1 MNEQIEKR
9 IDIGWQVILL
19 LILAVGFLLIAIPK
33 SLNIYGE
40 FSPEVY
46 LTLHTSAEMIAVF
59 VSFAI
64 FSIGVISLKK
74 EMPWSLIIISSGFLA
89 AGLIDFFHTL
99 SFPTL
104 PVFITENTTTKAI
117 DAWLIARLIVAL
129 TFVFAVALVSFVG
142 KKRYLWMGTFIA
154 VLISFGTLLIISLY
168 LDLFPPVFSEKTGLT
183 PFKINSEYFI
193 SILLIAVAIVLN
205 WRSWLRERE
214 TRLLQ
219 MGLLFNAL
227 GEIVFTGYATPFDTV
242 NLTGHVYKVVAYGFY
257 LSALYIASVRQ
268 PFIDVKRLNLK
279 LEDSYESCVMV
290 LANTSHIR
298 DESTELHCERVADLA
313 MIIYKNLTT
322 DRTSDKQMWYG
333 FLLHDLGKIGISD
346 NILLKPGPLTEREWE
361 EMKKH
366 PQLGYETIIKLPALK
381 EAAQIV
387 INHQERWDGKGYP
400 QGLKGREIPIGA
412 RAFAVADSVDAI
424 TATRPY
430 KSARPLNEA
439 YKIVK
444 EESGKQFDPDAVKAF
459 LKIPI
464 EEVRHVLYGNDR
476 KVA

>member
-9 IDIGWQVILL
+9 FDVGWQVILL
-19 LILAVGFLLIAIPK
+19 LILTVGFLSIVIPK
-33 SLNIYGE
+33 ALNFYAE
-40 FSPEVY
+40 FSPPVY

-117 DAWLIARLIVAL
+117 DTWLIARYIVAL
-129 TFVFAVALVSFVG
+129 TFVFAVALVNFVG
-142 KKRYLWMGTFIA
+142 KKRYLWMGTVVA
-154 VLISFGTLLIISLY
+154 VLISMGALVVTIFY
-168 LDLFPPVFSEKTGLT
+168 LDLLPPVFSEKTGLT

-193 SILLIAVAIVLN
+193 SIVLIAVAIVLN
-205 WRSWLRERE
+205 WRSWLPKRS

-219 MGLLFNAL
+219 VGLILNAL
-227 GEIVFTGYATPFDTV
+227 SEIAFTGYASVFDTV
-242 NLTGHVYKVVAYGFY
+242 NLTGHIYKIAAYGFF

-268 PFIDVKRLNLK
+268 PFIDVNRLNLK

-333 FLLHDLGKIGISD
+333 FLLHDLGKIGIPDS
-346 NILLKPGPLTEREWE
+346 ILLKPGPLSEREWE

-366 PQLGYETIIKLPALK
+366 PQLGYEIIIKLPALK

-400 QGLKGREIPIGA
+400 QGLKGREISIGA

-430 KSARPLNEA
+430 KSARPLSEA

-459 LKIPI
+459 LKIPL

-476 KVA
+476 KAA